1 MKHIK
6 RGFGCR
12 ICAMHRHDLPLGRFA
27 AKLLNHN
34 EPNHAFKL
42 APQWEFPLQQ

>member
-27 AKLLNHN
+27 AKLLNHY
-34 EPNHAFKL
+34 EPITPSKA
-42 APQWEFPLQQ
+42 APQVEFPLQQ